1 VSKVYFCALSILLC
15 VGTASANPSTCGK
28 IERGND
34 GVHDGQPYPTFTYTT
49 NAASA
54 IIIKQDMRV
63 NADGAR
69 TAYEVNDHGSSYL
82 CDGLTARHQGKWI
95 TRRPCGALVSEAIEL
110 ATIENDELHFAAAG
124 PQLCIFGFHVEGGQA
139 NVPGCSHVAVGGGH
153 AGAKAPLMSIQASD
167 TTLQYLV
174 SSTSLRN
181 RNVDVTERY
190 IDSEQIPF
198 IVVPGRWQYGQVSL
212 RDYAYVYSPTKLNIE
227 QEALNVPR
235 GSFAIVADTGPR
247 GKFGEG
253 SIALHQMLVF
263 GKLRAPP
270 TYQKVATG
278 ARHPEQAQIF
288 HPYQD
293 RGDGDIRAKS
303 NIDST
308 LWYILF
314 PGSGN
319 REIDKHTFEVNSDSS
334 PNGNIQ
340 LQGEEAADQLGGTE
354 QIISCLKSS
363 EYFE

>member
-1 VSKVYFCALSILLC
+1 MSKAYFCALSILFY
-15 VGTASANPSTCGK
+15 VGTVSANPSTCGK

-34 GVHDGQPYPTFTYTT
+34 GLHEGKPYPTFTYTT
-49 NAASA
+49 NAGSA

-63 NADGAR
+63 NADGAS
-69 TAYEVNDHGSSYL
+69 TAYEVNGHGSSYL

-95 TRRPCGALVSEAIEL
+95 THSPCGDLVSEAIER
-110 ATIENDELHFAAAG
+110 ATIENDVLHFSADG

-139 NVPGCSHVAVGGGH
+139 NVSGCSHVAVGGGH
-153 AGAKAPLMSIQASD
+153 AGAKAPLKSIQASD
-167 TTLQYLV
+167 TTLQYFV

-198 IVVPGRWQYGQVSL
+198 IVVPGKWQYEQVSL
-212 RDYAYVYSPTKLNIE
+212 RDYAYVYSPTKLNIN
-227 QEALNVPR
+227 QEALNGPR

-263 GKLRAPP
+263 GELRAPP
-270 TYQKVATG
+270 TYQKVAKG
-278 ARHPEQAQIF
+278 GRHPEQAQIF

-293 RGDGDIRAKS
+293 RRDGDIRAKS

-319 REIDKHTFEVNSDSS
+319 SEIDKHTFGVNGGS
-334 PNGNIQ
+334 PNNNVQ
-340 LQGEEAADQLGGTE
+340 FQGEEAAALLGGTD
-354 QIISCLKSS
+354 QIISCLTSS
-363 EYFE
+363 EYFD